1 MITPDDVLLHMLQTG
16 EMTLEEYLKTQE
28 LPSVTINRINKAIK
42 EYETNR
48 K

>member
-1 MITPDDVLLHMLQTG
+1 MTLDDIIYELFTTG
-16 EMTLEEYLKTQE
+16 QMTLEEYLKTQE
-28 LPSVTINRINKAIK
+28 LPSVTIDKLRKAIK

>member
-1 MITPDDVLLHMLQTG
+1 MTLDDIVYKLFTTG
-16 EMTLEEYLKTQE
+16 QMTLEEYLKTQE
-28 LPSVTINRINKAIK
+28 LPSVTIDRINKAIK